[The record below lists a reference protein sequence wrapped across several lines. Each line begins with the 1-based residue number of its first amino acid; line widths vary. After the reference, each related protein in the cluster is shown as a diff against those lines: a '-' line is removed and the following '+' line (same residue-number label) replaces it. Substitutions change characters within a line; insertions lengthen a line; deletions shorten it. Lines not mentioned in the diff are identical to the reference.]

1 MNVVDECRLLK
12 KGGIHIVSATP
23 GRILDLIERH
33 ALSLQDLRQ
42 VFLDEAGEM
51 LSMGFKE
58 QIYNIF
64 QYLPESAQ
72 VGLFSATL
80 PLEILKVSQRFLR
93 NPVRVLVKQDEKL
106 RYIAVHR
113 VVDLGG
119 RVSPSISLPIEK
131 SIVFE
136 TWNAS
141 ILLKSLKLLSN
152 VEDPLKI

>member
-12 KGGIHIVSATP
+12 KGGIQIVSATP
-23 GRILDLIERH
+23 GRVLDLTERH

-42 VFLDEAGEM
+42 VFLDEADEM
-51 LSMGFKE
+51 PSMGFKE

-80 PLEILKVSQRFLR
+80 PLEILKVSKRILR
-93 NPVRVLVKQDEKL
+93 NPVRGLVKQDEL